1 MAGMSSKTYSAI
13 WKRILRPERDN
24 LRPELAK
31 EILKLKFPPADIDR
45 MNELAAKAREGS
57 LTKAEQLELQ
67 EYEDVGLELSI
78 MQAKARAALKQR
90 VPAA

>member
-1 MAGMSSKTYSAI
+1 MSFKTYSAI
-13 WKRILRPERDN
+13 WKRILRPERNN

-31 EILKLKFPPADIDR
+31 EILKLKFPRGDVDR

-57 LTKAEQLELQ
+57 LTKAEQLELE
-67 EYEDVGLELSI
+67 EYEDVGFALSL